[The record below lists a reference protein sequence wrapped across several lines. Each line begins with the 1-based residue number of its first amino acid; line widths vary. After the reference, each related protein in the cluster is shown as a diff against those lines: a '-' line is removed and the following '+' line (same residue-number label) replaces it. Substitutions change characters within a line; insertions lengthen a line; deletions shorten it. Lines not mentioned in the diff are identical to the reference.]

1 MDDTL
6 RIVRYLYDEDDD
18 PSFEQRLA
26 DDEPLRQEYEALA
39 ETKEALDHRSSASP
53 DEAVVEDLVA
63 TAAEAARQE
72 EETGRAASPAA
83 DREARSPSRGWS
95 RRLQGASATLAV
107 LLVAGI
113 TWVQMGNPLSI
124 SPSATPTASDA
135 APATEPA
142 GGAQEA
148 TDRAVQPTDKAV
160 GSIDNAAS
168 AGTDVPEW
176 DDREELVQIHRRIER
191 LQSRSTPG
199 SWGGT
204 QHLVQQSQP

>member
-1 MDDTL
+1 
-6 RIVRYLYDEDDD
+6 
-18 PSFEQRLA
+18 
-26 DDEPLRQEYEALA
+26 
-39 ETKEALDHRSSASP
+39 
-53 DEAVVEDLVA
+53 
-63 TAAEAARQE
+63 
-72 EETGRAASPAA
+72 
-83 DREARSPSRGWS
+83 
-95 RRLQGASATLAV
+95 
-107 LLVAGI
+107 
-113 TWVQMGNPLSI
+113 MGNPLSI

-148 TDRAVQPTDKAV
+148 TDRAVQPTDKAVQPTGGAV